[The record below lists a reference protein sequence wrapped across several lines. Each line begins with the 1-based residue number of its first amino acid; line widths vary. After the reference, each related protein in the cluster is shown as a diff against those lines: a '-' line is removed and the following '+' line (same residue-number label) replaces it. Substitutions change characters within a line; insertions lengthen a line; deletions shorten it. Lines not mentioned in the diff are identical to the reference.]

1 MTTSGGR
8 IKSSQ
13 RVYEAIVEKIQSGEL
28 KNAVVENDITQL
40 LGVSRTPVREAIAR
54 LIVEGWVEVLDN
66 GSKVV
71 CKITVDQARE
81 IFQVRMNLETLLL
94 ELAWGEIDLK
104 LVATLREEC
113 QAFIDS
119 GDFDSGKHTLA
130 NLYEELFKKAN
141 NKLLV
146 ESIGVLH
153 NKINLIKVEY
163 IDQVKRKS
171 AEEILSLLT
180 TIVDENKDKSIHNL
194 RFYLAASYYRLFG
207 EL

>member
-113 QAFIDS
+113 QTFIDS
-119 GDFDSGKHTLA
+119 GDFDRGKNTLA